1 MSDSSRHDWH
11 IIICNGQG
19 GFTSQERGISMCA
32 CARVIRCTIS
42 FKLEMAGQILLST
55 IIIKVPA
62 RHSSAELRNNL
73 GDPQF
78 YYTSYSMNL

>member
-19 GFTSQERGISMCA
+19 GFTSQERYFPGISMCA

-42 FKLEMAGQILLST
+42 FKLEMAGQILLLLLSKYQHVIAAQSFVT
-55 IIIKVPA
+55 
-62 RHSSAELRNNL
+62 
-73 GDPQF
+73 
-78 YYTSYSMNL
+78 T